1 MLPFI
6 EIKASEVRLAPDQV
20 LLRSADYQDY
30 LTSGELVEVAR
41 KRAEEIE
48 RAAHDVY
55 EQQKALGWQ
64 AGIEEANKRQAVLI
78 QETLLQCHQYYRE
91 VEQQMGGVVLQAVRK
106 ILQHYD
112 NIELTLQVTQ
122 QALLLVSNQKQ
133 VILHVHPDQ
142 VLEVREQI
150 SRVLKD
156 FPEVGYVEVVAD
168 ARLDQGGCILETE
181 IGIIDASVG
190 GQLGALEAA
199 LQQTWQHEARAPAPS
214 IDRQTEGQ
222 SLETLN

>member
-30 LTSGELVEVAR
+30 LTAGELVEVAR
-41 KRAEEIE
+41 KRAEDIE
-48 RAAHDVY
+48 QAAHDVY

-64 AGIEEANKRQAVLI
+64 AGVEEARKCQATLI
-78 QETLLQCHQYYRE
+78 QETLLQCHHYYRE
-91 VEQQMGGVVLQAVRK
+91 VERQMGDVVLQAVRK
-106 ILQHYD
+106 ILQDYD

-122 QALLLVSNQKQ
+122 QALSLVSNQKQ

-142 VLEVREQI
+142 VPEVREQI

-156 FPEVGYVEVVAD
+156 FPEVGYVEVIAD
-168 ARLDQGGCILETE
+168 ARLDQGGSILETE
-181 IGIIDASVG
+181 IGIIDASVD
-190 GQLGALEAA
+190 GQLAALEAA
-199 LQQTWQHEARAPAPS
+199 LKQTWMQGGRASASS
-214 IDRQTEGQ
+214 IGGPIE
-222 SLETLN
+222 E

>member
-30 LTSGELVEVAR
+30 LTAGELVEVAR

-48 RAAHDVY
+48 QAAHDVY

-64 AGIEEANKRQAVLI
+64 AGIEEARKRQATLI

-91 VEQQMGGVVLQAVRK
+91 VEQQMGDVVLQAVRK

-122 QALLLVSNQKQ
+122 QALSLVSNQKQ
-133 VILHVHPDQ
+133 VILHVQPDQ

-156 FPEVGYVEVVAD
+156 FPEVGYVEVIAD

-181 IGIIDASVG
+181 IGIIDASVD

-199 LQQTWQHEARAPAPS
+199 LKQTWMQGGRASAPLIGS
-214 IDRQTEGQ
+214 AIEEQ
-222 SLETLN
+222 SLEVLN

>member
-20 LLRSADYQDY
+20 LLRSADYQNY
-30 LTSGELVEVAR
+30 LTAGELVEVAR

-48 RAAHDVY
+48 QAAHDVY

-64 AGIEEANKRQAVLI
+64 AGIEEARKHQATLI
-78 QETLLQCHQYYRE
+78 QETLLQCQQYYRE
-91 VEQQMGGVVLQAVRK
+91 VEQQMGDVVLQAVRK
-106 ILQHYD
+106 VLQHYD

-122 QALLLVSNQKQ
+122 QALSLVSNQKQ
-133 VILHVHPDQ
+133 VILHVQPDQ

-156 FPEVGYVEVVAD
+156 FPEVGYVEVIAD
-168 ARLDQGGCILETE
+168 ARLDLGGCILETE
-181 IGIIDASVG
+181 IGIIDASVD
-190 GQLGALEAA
+190 GQLGALEVA
-199 LQQTWQHEARAPAPS
+199 LKQTWVQGARASAPLIS
-214 IDRQTEGQ
+214 SAIEVQP
-222 SLETLN
+222 LEVLN